1 MVHGRNSRRCCAPK
15 TTSCGTGS
23 RIPRTL
29 PPRAIE
35 SSWTRFAVAR
45 ADFLDLRLGP
55 SRWLK
60 AAQILLALLGI
71 LAILVSPANWMWKL
85 GSILLLILV
94 SVSVHAWSAHQG
106 RSGAIRLYPDGTAFL
121 RTASGQ
127 EINAIQGPHGWV
139 SRWLCVMTLCDADS
153 RAKHH
158 CVICASENHPDE
170 YRRLLKFL
178 RMRTAPAGTQGM
190 IW

>member
-1 MVHGRNSRRCCAPK
+1 MVHGRNSRRFCKQK
-15 TTSCGTGS
+15 TMSCGTGS
-23 RIPRTL
+23 RILPTL
-29 PPRAIE
+29 ALRAIKN
-35 SSWTRFAVAR
+35 SWNRFAVVR
-45 ADFLDLRLGP
+45 ADFLEIRFGT

-71 LAILVSPANWMWKL
+71 LAILASPANWIWKL

-94 SVSVHAWSAHQG
+94 SVSVHTWSAHRG
-106 RSGAIRLYPDGTAFL
+106 RSGAIHLYPDGTAFL
-121 RTASGQ
+121 HTASGQ
-127 EINAIQGPHGWV
+127 EINAIQGPHGWI
-139 SRWLCVMTLCDADS
+139 SRWLCVVTLFDDDS

-178 RMRTAPAGTQGM
+178 RMRTAPAGTQRM

>member
-1 MVHGRNSRRCCAPK
+1 
-15 TTSCGTGS
+15 
-23 RIPRTL
+23 
-29 PPRAIE
+29 
-35 SSWTRFAVAR
+35 VAR
-45 ADFLDLRLGP
+45 ADFLDIHFGP
-55 SRWLK
+55 SRWLNVV
-60 AAQILLALLGI
+60 QILLALLGI
-71 LAILVSPANWMWKL
+71 LAILASPANWMWKL

-94 SVSVHAWSAHQG
+94 SVSVHAWSVRQG
-106 RSGAIRLYPDGTAFL
+106 RSGAIRLYPDGAAFI

-139 SRWLCVMTLCDADS
+139 SRWLCVVTLFAADS